1 MGSVRSSF
9 WSKIVCSGCL
19 ASPFHPH
26 PPLKLSSRPFRRM
39 QRRSG
44 HSRMYPQMQY
54 PMPMMQVMPMQQQVM
69 PMQQAAPVQGGEES
83 DGEPDPTQLHKIDH
97 HRL

>member
-1 MGSVRSSF
+1 
-9 WSKIVCSGCL
+9 
-19 ASPFHPH
+19 
-26 PPLKLSSRPFRRM
+26 
-39 QRRSG
+39 
-44 HSRMYPQMQY
+44 MYPQMQMQY

-83 DGEPDPTQLHKIDH
+83 DGEPDPAQLHKIDH